1 MRVFN
6 NRNIEYTIQARE
18 TLRFISMHRLSNQ
31 IRLLWQQYVYWTRML
46 ILSIVFE
53 LPDLEFVTNRLL
65 RNPRDFADVLNLFYE
80 EDVVSEFTKLLTQHI
95 IIAAEFVKAAKD
107 GDNAG
112 VADAEKRWYANADE
126 LAEFFR
132 RINLFWPA
140 VEWKKMLYDN
150 IDMTKNEAIYMLNQ
164 RYEDSINIFDAIEQ
178 QALIM
183 ADTMTEGLIEF
194 FPHILDKI

>member
-1 MRVFN
+1 MKLYN

-65 RNPRDFADVLNLFYE
+65 RNPKDFADVLSLFYE
-80 EDVVSEFTKLLTQHI
+80 EDVISEFTKLFTQHI
-95 IIAAEFVKAAKD
+95 TIASEFFKAVKD
-107 GDNAG
+107 GDNAKA
-112 VADAEKRWYANADE
+112 ADAEKRWYANADE
-126 LAEFFR
+126 LSEFFR

-140 VEWKKMLYDN
+140 EEWKKMLYDN
-150 IDMTKNEAIYMLNQ
+150 IDMTKDEAVYMLNQ

-194 FPHILDKI
+194 FPNILDKI

>member
-183 ADTMTEGLIEF
+183 AETMTEGLIEF

>member
-1 MRVFN
+1 
-6 NRNIEYTIQARE
+6 
-18 TLRFISMHRLSNQ
+18 
-31 IRLLWQQYVYWTRML
+31 ML

-140 VEWKKMLYDN
+140 EEWKKMLYDN